1 MLQSL
6 SIKPTQPVFRE
17 HRNASPRAAKPGIEI
32 TATADAKKPIR
43 ATINVFAAAF
53 DATEQASPIAASLI
67 RSAALNCPEGAAATD
82 SAPVTDSAP
91 AYSIRTDLGE
101 LRKLRSKLEKCV
113 AAHAR
118 HCPQCQVVAHY
129 LSVCWERPR
138 LLHRTWD
145 GAAALQMEPLASFLN
160 QLLLFACQLNATSTL
175 SDEGDDAHQ
184 EFVRL
189 LVTFLRPSH

>member
-6 SIKPTQPVFRE
+6 SIKPTRPVFRE
-17 HRNASPRAAKPGIEI
+17 HREASPRATKPGIEI
-32 TATADAKKPIR
+32 TATADAKKPVC

-53 DATEQASPIAASLI
+53 DSTEQASPIGTSLI
-67 RSAALNCPEGAAATD
+67 NAAAFNCPEDAAA
-82 SAPVTDSAP
+82 TDSAP
-91 AYSIRTDLGE
+91 AYSIRTDLGA

-113 AAHAR
+113 TAHAR

-160 QLLLFACQLNATSTL
+160 QLLLFACQLNATGNL

-189 LVTFLRPSH
+189 LVAFLHPSH